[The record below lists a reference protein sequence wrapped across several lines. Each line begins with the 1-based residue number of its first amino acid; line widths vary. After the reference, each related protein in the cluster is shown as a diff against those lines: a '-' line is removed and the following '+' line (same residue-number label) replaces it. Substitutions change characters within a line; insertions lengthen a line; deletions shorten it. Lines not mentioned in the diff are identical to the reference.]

1 MPKIDPK
8 IPVKRFELEPSAR
21 FNVLPLFITKWND
34 QSAFESSKKVED
46 HPLQLRNYVNI
57 VNSICDFIPD
67 GIVVYLPNISVFLS
81 FLKEKVGEILSNR
94 PIFFENPFSLEKTLE
109 VNRKKKKNINFNL
122 TSICFLFI
130 FFVVA
135 KAFQFY
141 KKNCDVGGGA
151 LFFCVANGLAR
162 RHIEFADHYARAA
175 LILGYP
181 MREDYYR
188 PLNEVDNQS
197 HRIYNLPHEDFLTYD
212 AITQVASC
220 IKSVYTKTHDHCT
233 IILAD

>member
-1 MPKIDPK
+1 MTSDCVIQRSESHSSTIFGLDPK

-109 VNRKKKKNINFNL
+109 
-122 TSICFLFI
+122 
-130 FFVVA
+130 
-135 KAFQFY
+135 AFQFY

-220 IKSVYTKTHDHCT
+220 IKSVYTRTHDHCT